1 MIHKK
6 ILNLLFKTTL
16 YKINMPLS
24 FIQYRLHLG
33 CMKDNATEVSPVI
46 SLFSK
51 MVIMA
56 LAH

>member
-1 MIHKK
+1 
-6 ILNLLFKTTL
+6 
-16 YKINMPLS
+16 MPLS

-33 CMKDNATEVSPVI
+33 CMKDNATEVNPVI